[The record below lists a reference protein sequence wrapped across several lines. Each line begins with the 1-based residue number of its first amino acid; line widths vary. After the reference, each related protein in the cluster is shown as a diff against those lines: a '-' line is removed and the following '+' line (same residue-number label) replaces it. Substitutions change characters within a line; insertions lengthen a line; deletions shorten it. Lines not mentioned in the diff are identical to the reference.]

1 LIRRERYMYKPEKIS
16 TDMKFL
22 SHDMSKRDIFLF
34 FNYYITYICT
44 YVYIHTQYKGMNQ
57 I

>member
-1 LIRRERYMYKPEKIS
+1 MYKPEKIS